1 MRNAKVLL
9 RIAAGLMFIH
19 LLGHAVGHATWDK
32 PEDPKMLDVVTAMKS
47 YEAEFM
53 GSVKSMAD
61 YYNGYSLLIF
71 GVYAMSLVLL
81 WITSGFVQEQTV
93 IAKKILYPVGITLL
107 FFGIVE
113 FLFFFPFAASMSF
126 LAGILAISSVTV
138 LKK

>member
-19 LLGHAVGHATWDK
+19 LLGHTVGHATWDK

-113 FLFFFPFAASMSF
+113 FMFFFPFAASMSL
-126 LAGILAISSVTV
+126 LAGILTISSVTV